1 MALSKEQVR
10 EYLSEAGVDREHM
23 SSAVEKI
30 INGHLT
36 SIDALREEI
45 SELKKSSEQ
54 NKNAVKELED
64 AKKELGELKKKVKDD
79 EKARE
84 GKDYDKLKKEFDD
97 YKAEQIRKAERQAKE
112 AAYKEIL
119 KDAGIPE
126 RHFEKILKYSPVDEV
141 ELDEK
146 GKIKTAKDIMKSVKE
161 DWGDHIETMQTQGAE
176 IQNPPENN
184 GGKKM
189 TNEEIYKR
197 DEHGRFIL
205 TAAERQKAIA
215 ENMEQNNS

>member
-1 MALSKEQVR
+1 MAFSRKTLV
-10 EYLSEAGVDREHM
+10 AMGID
-23 SSAVEKI
+23 AEKI
-30 INGHLT
+30 EQLIEMNAESVAGLKDRIAELEEEGKKA
-36 SIDALREEI
+36 SKYKKDAESLA
-45 SELKKSSEQ
+45 SVQ
-54 NKNAVKELED
+54 KELD
-64 AKKELGELKKKVKDD
+64 DLKAKVEADTKE
-79 EKARE
+79 RE

-112 AAYKEIL
+112 TAYKAIL

-146 GKIKTAKDIMKSVKE
+146 GKIKTAKDIMKSIKE
-161 DWGDHIETMQTQGAE
+161 EWGDHIETTQTQGAD

-189 TNEEIYKR
+189 TNDEIYKR
-197 DEHGRFIL
+197 DEHGRFVL
-205 TAAERQKAIA
+205 TAAERQKVIA